1 MSDENYEIRVKTE
14 VISKSGNAVQR
25 DLLYVFSNQVGNGT
39 KTSDFSLQITD
50 PDDPL
55 FLYDFELTAA
65 QFQKIKKEQKL
76 FCEFAGFPKSIYS
89 LLNQIITSEDY
100 KALIDEHEFELP
112 TLMLQQVTHISLLIH
127 LQLPLI
133 EASDSR
139 LKEFLS
145 KETRF
150 YKTTALQASQK
161 LQEAEKEMEQQRK
174 EYEAKIQKLNDLA
187 LQKASEFEAEKAR
200 MRKEFEARIE
210 QVKSEQE
217 TAKQFLDQGFV
228 SKEQAIVAKYE
239 SQIGE
244 LRNALQNSINEKH
257 KIDMIAQRQ
266 AEKIG
271 LLESHVSELKEKLSN
286 TESDSRTAASQ
297 VIEHTKREASL
308 RAEIESLKVKLQS
321 ANEIIKE
328 RKQREE
334 SNENTVEG
342 LRASLEMKE
351 QEIENMK
358 QEIEELS
365 AKASDRDFIA
375 NKSKDVI
382 QKVQAKLKAAVTE
395 LAKSKTTENQLRVA
409 LDASMSR
416 EKEAE
421 ENVRRMSVTLEQEK
435 HQLKEA
441 MNENARVKEQVR
453 KLEIELSTEKQY
465 AGFLNTQLKR
475 KDDLKAFGCKT
486 AQLGTVLAQEE
497 QTDAVS
503 PPKVAE
509 KPRSI
514 PAAFLAVN
522 DSVPFIE

>member
-14 VISKSGNAVQR
+14 VIGKSGNATQR
-25 DLLYVFSNQVGNGT
+25 NLLYVFTSQVGGGT
-39 KTSDFSLQITD
+39 KSADFTLQITD

-55 FLYDFELTAA
+55 FLYDFELSAA

-76 FCEFAGFPKSIYS
+76 FCEFTGFPKSIYS

-127 LQLPLI
+127 IQLPLI
-133 EASDSR
+133 EATDAR

-145 KETRF
+145 KETRL
-150 YKTTALQASQK
+150 YKTTALQANQK
-161 LQEAEKEMEQQRK
+161 LKEAQEE
-174 EYEAKIQKLNDLA
+174 IQKQKNEYDLKMQELHTKMQQQA
-187 LQKASEFEAEKAR
+187 NEFEEEKIR
-200 MRKEFEARIE
+200 MRHEFEARI
-210 QVKSEQE
+210 QQFKTEQE

-228 SKEQAIVAKYE
+228 SKEQALVARYE

-244 LRNALQNSINEKH
+244 LRTALQNSINEKH

-271 LLESHVSELKEKLSN
+271 LLESHASELKQKLSN

-308 RAEIESLKVKLQS
+308 RAEIESLKLKLQS
-321 ANEIIKE
+321 ANEMIKE
-328 RKQREE
+328 RKLREE
-334 SNENTVEG
+334 SNESTVEG
-342 LRASLEMKE
+342 LRNALEMKE
-351 QEIENMK
+351 QEIRSM
-358 QEIEELS
+358 QQQIEELS

-375 NKSKDVI
+375 SKSKDVI
-382 QKVQAKLKAAVTE
+382 QKVQLKLKAAVTE
-395 LAKSKTTENQLRVA
+395 LSKSKTTENQLRVA
-409 LDASMSR
+409 LDASMNR
-416 EKEAE
+416 EREAD
-421 ENVRRMSVTLEQEK
+421 ENFRSLTVTLEQEK
-435 HQLKEA
+435 QHLKEV
-441 MNENARVKEQVR
+441 MSENARVKEQVR

-486 AQLGTVLAQEE
+486 AQFGAILTQDE
-497 QTDAVS
+497 QTETAVS

-522 DSVPFIE
+522 GSVQ